1 MQDFI
6 PYGRQYID
14 DDDIEEVAKVL
25 RSDFLTCGPYIEKFE
40 KSLCDVTGAAHA
52 VACNSGTA
60 ALHLAMLA
68 LDIKEG
74 DKVIVPTVTF
84 LASAN
89 AARYCGAAIVF
100 ADVDVRS
107 GLLTLETLREAYD
120 RAGGEVKAVVV
131 VHLSG
136 QLADM
141 KSIKA
146 FCDEKNIKIIEDACH
161 ALGGK
166 GVGACKYSDMA
177 AFSFHPVKT
186 IAMGEGGA
194 VTTQNAA
201 YGEKMRVLRSHGIE
215 RGDHWKYSMN
225 ELGYNYRVPDLAC
238 ALGLSQL
245 KKLDQFVA
253 RRNELAKTYNA
264 FFKGID
270 WAEPVLELSDDEAYH
285 LYPVLINFD
294 KIGKSREEFMDELRA
309 KNIGTQVH
317 YIPVHTQPYYGGRL
331 EDLPRAAEFYSKVLS
346 LPLYYSLTEEQQ
358 NYVMKVLSDY

>member
-1 MQDFI
+1 VQDFI

-14 DDDIEEVAKVL
+14 DDDIAEVSKVL

-40 KSLCDVTGAAHA
+40 NALCDITGADHA

-68 LDIKEG
+68 LGVTEG

-89 AARYCGAAIVF
+89 AARYCGAKIVF
-100 ADVDVRS
+100 ADVDAKS
-107 GLLTLETLREAYD
+107 GLLTPDTLHEAYEC
-120 RAGGEVKAVVV
+120 AGGEVKALVV
-131 VHLSG
+131 VHLCG

-141 KSIKA
+141 KAIKA
-146 FCDEKNIKIIEDACH
+146 LCDEKNIRVIEDACH

-166 GVGACKYSDMA
+166 GVGKCEYSDMA

-194 VTTQNAA
+194 VTTNNPA
-201 YGEKMRVLRSHGIE
+201 YAEKMKMLRTHGVE
-215 RGDHWKYSMN
+215 RGDHWKYTMN
-225 ELGYNYRVPDLAC
+225 DLGYNYRVPDLSC

-245 KKLDQFVA
+245 KKLDMFVE
-253 RRNELAKTYNA
+253 RRRRIAKAYDA

-270 WAEPVLELSDDEAYH
+270 WAEPVLAFSEDEAYH
-285 LYPVLINFD
+285 LYPILIDFE
-294 KIGKSREEFMDELRA
+294 KIGKTREEFMDELRA

-317 YIPVHTQPYYGGRL
+317 YIPVHAQPYYGGRL
-331 EDLPRAAEFYSKVLS
+331 EDFPNAAEYYKKVLS
-346 LPLYYSLTEEQQ
+346 LPLYYGLSDEQQ